1 MSPGDEGVLTLSIK
15 MKVSPEP
22 DALNYSIRAIIERE
36 ALSLSKAHKLL
47 YSDLKEIQFA
57 IQNSHGLL

>member
-22 DALNYSIRAIIERE
+22 DSCQLTGSMDRRGT
-36 ALSLSKAHKLL
+36 
-47 YSDLKEIQFA
+47 DL
-57 IQNSHGLL
+57 